1 MTIIQM
7 FFVLLAVF
15 SFGMTF
21 VNVVEF
27 IKRSVYFVDEYSDEI
42 PTSLCFFSLFFTII
56 CDILVLIPLTSGNND
71 YVAKSFFV
79 SDNAYAWI
87 YVLIV
92 CLLLSL
98 AQVVRTIGVTITST
112 SSNVKK
118 ILAFIDKNK
127 NSIIQQKLNSSAT
140 VDNNLYQQPPAPPV
154 TKAEQEENV
163 EIIVNSDQTDT
174 DKETN
179 NIILSIVISAGT
191 LVLCAIIIVF
201 FC

>member
-42 PTSLCFFSLFFTII
+42 PTSLCFFSLFITII

-71 YVAKSFFV
+71 YDVAKSFFV
-79 SDNAYAWI
+79 SDNVYAWI

-118 ILAFIDKNK
+118 ILAFIDNGLTPKFV
-127 NSIIQQKLNSSAT
+127 Q
-140 VDNNLYQQPPAPPV
+140 NL
-154 TKAEQEENV
+154 
-163 EIIVNSDQTDT
+163 S
-174 DKETN
+174 
-179 NIILSIVISAGT
+179 
-191 LVLCAIIIVF
+191 
-201 FC
+201 